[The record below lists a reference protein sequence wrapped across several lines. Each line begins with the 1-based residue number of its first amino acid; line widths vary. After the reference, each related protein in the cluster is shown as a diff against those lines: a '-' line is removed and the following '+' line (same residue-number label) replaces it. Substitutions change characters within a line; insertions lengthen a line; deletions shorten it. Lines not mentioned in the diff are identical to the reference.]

1 MRVQAKAFGRVAAG
15 VSPIAASMRV
25 TALLP
30 LHGPVVASSMAEL
43 LRKYRCAL
51 HMLLC
56 ARRMHTVIPSHQ
68 RSVMLSAASGC
79 GVEVSSDV
87 HASSRV
93 ACDFYN

>member
-56 ARRMHTVIPSHQ
+56 ARRMHTVIPSAFCDAISCI
-68 RSVMLSAASGC
+68 RLWC
-79 GVEVSSDV
+79 RGVF
-87 HASSRV
+87 RR
-93 ACDFYN
+93 ACVFTCRLRFL